1 MAASIEG
8 KRIIITG
15 GARGI
20 GGDTA
25 RYFAHQGAKVVTFDI
40 RDDEGAALA
49 REASSQGPGSVVYRH
64 VDITSI
70 PEIDAGVEFA
80 VGQLGGLDGVFNIAG
95 AYPYAPADAIPE
107 ADWDLLFA
115 VNVKGLHYVCAAA
128 FPHLKEAGGGVIV
141 NMASD
146 AGILDDP
153 IHSCA
158 YSASKGAVHSY
169 SRTLAKEWAKHNIR
183 INSVNPTMAT
193 NAEID
198 VLAKMTP
205 EEQRQFRAKIQ
216 EAIPLGGKMGET
228 YRDLAPGLAFLASD
242 DSRFITSQ
250 MIPVNGGLAYTR

>member
-1 MAASIEG
+1 MAASIAG
-8 KRIIITG
+8 KRVVITG

-20 GGDTA
+20 GGDTV
-25 RYFAHQGAKVVTFDI
+25 RYFAHHGAKVVAFDI
-40 RDDEGAALA
+40 RDEEGEALA
-49 REASSQGPGSVVYRH
+49 KEATSQGPGSVVYRR

-70 PEIDAGVEFA
+70 PEINAGVEFA
-80 VGQLGGLDGVFNIAG
+80 VEQLGGLDAVFNIAG
-95 AYPYAPADAIPE
+95 AYPFAPAEAIPE
-107 ADWDLLFA
+107 ADWDVVLA

-128 FPHLKEAGGGVIV
+128 FPHLKAAGGGVIM
-141 NMASD
+141 NMAAD

-183 INSVNPTMAT
+183 VNSVNPTMAT
-193 NAEID
+193 MAEID
-198 VLAKMTP
+198 TLAKMTP
-205 EEQRQFRAKIQ
+205 EEQSEFRRKIQ
-216 EAIPLGGKMGET
+216 DAIPLGGKMGDT
-228 YRDLAPGLAFLASD
+228 YRDLAPVLAFLASD